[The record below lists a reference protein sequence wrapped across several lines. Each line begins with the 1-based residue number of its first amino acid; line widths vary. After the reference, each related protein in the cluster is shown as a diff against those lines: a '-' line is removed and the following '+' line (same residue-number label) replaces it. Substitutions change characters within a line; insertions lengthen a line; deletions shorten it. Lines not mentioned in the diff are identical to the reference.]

1 MFSLCLLIFLCFLSL
16 CFNLYVLCSNNHTFL
31 TSFIISHQN
40 INNKSILIHYSIV
53 ILTFSIVFYWLSADI
68 SFVFRIFAITSE
80 RIIVMGSNFDS
91 VYGLIMFFKNWNKI
105 FKNYKNVIVLRD
117 YRISL
122 LFKQRLFCI
131 RFGSYL
137 REKASVWAEILTD
150 GRVWGVLCNYEEK
163 LHIKEKSLLFYRAF
177 NFLLFS
183 IVMRCFN
190 PL

>member
-1 MFSLCLLIFLCFLSL
+1 
-16 CFNLYVLCSNNHTFL
+16 
-31 TSFIISHQN
+31 
-40 INNKSILIHYSIV
+40 
-53 ILTFSIVFYWLSADI
+53 
-68 SFVFRIFAITSE
+68 
-80 RIIVMGSNFDS
+80 MGSNFDS

-105 FKNYKNVIVLRD
+105 FKNYKNAIVLRD

-122 LFKQRLFCI
+122 LFKQRFFCI

-163 LHIKEKSLLFYRAF
+163 LQIKEKSLLFYRAF

-183 IVMRCFN
+183 IVLRCFN